1 MLSPGWRYRTLFA
14 GGIYRSVM
22 CTAAYCSR
30 PPLYTL
36 ADVSAHMSFI
46 GTENKCTTK
55 VMFSIYSNML
65 RIYIVSAYQS
75 P

>member
-22 CTAAYCSR
+22 CTAAYHSH
-30 PPLYTL
+30 PELYTL
-36 ADVSAHMSFI
+36 TDVSAQMSFI
-46 GTENKCTTK
+46 PIENKRSSK

-65 RIYIVSAYQS
+65 RIYIVSAYQY